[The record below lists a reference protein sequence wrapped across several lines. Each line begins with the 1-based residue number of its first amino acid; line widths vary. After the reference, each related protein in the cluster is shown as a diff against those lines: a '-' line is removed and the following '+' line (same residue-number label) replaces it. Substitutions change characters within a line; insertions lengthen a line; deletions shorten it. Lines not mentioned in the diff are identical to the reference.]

1 MESPGGPRFLSE
13 VERLFRSAPCFM
25 TVQDREGRIL
35 AANDNFEAT
44 FGARP
49 GSLCY
54 RAYKRRSSK
63 CPDCPVDQTFAD
75 GRSHTSHQEVVLG
88 DGSFLPILVYTS
100 PLLDPGGEVEA
111 VVEISADIS
120 PVKAL
125 EEKLRRSRERFR
137 ALFEEVPCYLSV
149 QDRDLKIVQ
158 CNRSFREDFGDYIGA
173 YCFEV
178 YKHRGEPC
186 LNCPV
191 ARTFT
196 DGQVHHSEET
206 VFARDGRRIQTLVST
221 APLRDRSGGIEA
233 VMEMSANITEI
244 RRLQD
249 RLANLGLLAGTLS
262 HGLKGLLMGLD
273 GGAYLLNTG
282 IERGIPER
290 VGEGWRM
297 LQRNVGQIRGVVQD
311 FLYLA
316 KEREPCWE
324 RASLRDLALSALDLV
339 RARAASAQVELVAE
353 LEEAGEG
360 EVDRGSLQAGL
371 VNLLEN
377 GLDACRL
384 DGNRKA
390 HRVRFSLVR
399 EDGFARFE
407 VEDNGV
413 GMERETAAKL
423 FDPFFSTKGREGTGL
438 GLYITRKVVEQHG
451 GTVEVFSE
459 PGKGARFTVRIPL
472 NRSGT
477 TPWIGRDG

>member
-1 MESPGGPRFLSE
+1 MNGSEAPRFLSE
-13 VERLFRSAPCFM
+13 VERLFRQAPCFM

-35 AANDNFEAT
+35 AANDNFEKT
-44 FGARP
+44 FGAGV
-49 GSLCY
+49 GSTCY
-54 RAYKRRSSK
+54 RAYKRRSTQ
-63 CPDCPVDQTFAD
+63 CPHCPVVQTFED
-75 GRSHTSHQEVVLG
+75 GKGHTSHQEVILA
-88 DGSFLPILVYTS
+88 DGTLLPILVYTS
-100 PLLDPGGEVEA
+100 PLQGPAGEVEA
-111 VVEISADIS
+111 VLEISADLS

-125 EEKLRRSRERFR
+125 EEKLRQSRERFR

-149 QDRDLKIVQ
+149 QDRELRILQ
-158 CNRSFREDFGDYIGA
+158 CNKSFREDFGDYIGA
-173 YCFEV
+173 YCYEV

-206 VFARDGRRIQTLVST
+206 VFAKDGRRIQTLVST
-221 APLRDRSGGIEA
+221 APLRNRAGEIEA

-244 RRLQD
+244 RQLQD

-273 GGAYLLNTG
+273 GGSYLLHTG

-290 VGEGWRM
+290 VSEGWRM
-297 LQRNVGQIRGVVQD
+297 LQRNVAEIRSVVQD

-324 RASLRDLALSALDLV
+324 RTDLRALAHSALDLV
-339 RARAASAQVELVAE
+339 RPRAAQSGVEISAE
-353 LEEAGEG
+353 LEDPIER
-360 EVDRGSLQAGL
+360 EVDRASLQASL

-384 DGNRKA
+384 DGNRKV
-390 HRVRFSLVR
+390 HRVSLSLVR

-407 VEDNGV
+407 VADNGV
-413 GMERETAAKL
+413 GMEGETLARL

-438 GLYITRKVVEQHG
+438 GLYIARKVAEQHG
-451 GTVEVFSE
+451 GTLEAFSE
-459 PGKGARFTVRIPL
+459 PGSGARFSLRIPL
-472 NRSGT
+472 HRAGAGT
-477 TPWIGRDG
+477 